1 MNIFLIRSLSRN
13 GKGFKSYGIMRY
25 FTTFSPEHLIA
36 IAIIFL
42 TTTACVVIARNQ
54 KLMHL
59 VKPVS
64 WTLAIV
70 AVGHELLWVSGVIAL
85 GLWHYSWGIP
95 LQLCDLA
102 IFAVALTLI
111 KHYQWVWE
119 LAYFWGLGGSLQAV
133 LTPDLDV
140 TFPDYVFIKFFLSHG
155 CIVIG
160 VIFLA
165 VGLRRTIMFRSVVS
179 VFVITNVYGL
189 FVLFFN
195 RLAGTNYM
203 YLLEKPT
210 QPSLLDYAGDGFIY
224 YLGLEVLLILSLTF
238 YYLPYFIMGLK
249 KKITRNN

>member
-1 MNIFLIRSLSRN
+1 
-13 GKGFKSYGIMRY
+13 MRY

-36 IAIIFL
+36 IAIIFFIAA
-42 TTTACVVIARNQ
+42 ACVGIARHR
-54 KLMHL
+54 KFTCW

-70 AVGHELLWVSGVIAL
+70 AVGSELLWISGAIAL
-85 GLWHYSWGIP
+85 GLWHYSWSLP

-102 IFAVALTLI
+102 LFAVALTLI

-133 LTPDLDV
+133 LTPDLGV
-140 TFPDYVFIKFFLSHG
+140 TFPDYAFIKFFLSHG
-155 CIVIG
+155 LIVAG

-165 VGLRRTIMFRSVVS
+165 AGLRRTITFKSAVR

-203 YLLEKPT
+203 YLMEKPT
-210 QPSLLDYAGDGFIY
+210 QPSLLDYAGDGFTY
-224 YLGLEVLLILSLTF
+224 CLGLEVLLILSLTF
-238 YYLPYFIMGLK
+238 YYLPYFIIGLK
-249 KKITRNN
+249 KN

>member
-1 MNIFLIRSLSRN
+1 MH
-13 GKGFKSYGIMRY
+13 Y

-42 TTTACVVIARNQ
+42 TAGVCVGIARNRRFA
-54 KLMHL
+54 HL

-64 WTLAIV
+64 LTLAIV
-70 AVGHELLWVSGVIAL
+70 AVGHELFFIGGVIAL
-85 GLWHYSWGIP
+85 GHWHYSWGIP

-133 LTPDLDV
+133 LTPDLGV
-140 TFPDYVFIKFFLSHG
+140 TFPDYIFIKFFLSHG
-155 CIVIG
+155 CIVAG

-165 VGLRRTIMFRSVVS
+165 VGLRRAITFKSVVR

-189 FVLFFN
+189 CVLFFN

-203 YLLEKPT
+203 YLMEKPT
-210 QPSLLDYAGDGFIY
+210 HPSLLDYAGSGITY
-224 YLGLEVLLILSLTF
+224 YFGLEVILILSLTF
-238 YYLPYFIMGLK
+238 YYLPYFFIGIK
-249 KKITRNN
+249 KNSILWKS